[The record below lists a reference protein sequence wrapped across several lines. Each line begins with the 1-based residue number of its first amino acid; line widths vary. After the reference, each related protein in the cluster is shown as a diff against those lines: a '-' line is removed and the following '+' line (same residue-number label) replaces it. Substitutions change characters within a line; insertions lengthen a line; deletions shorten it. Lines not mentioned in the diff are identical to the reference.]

1 MSRNARKNPRRG
13 KHVDFSRPVSVKTE
27 EFLFDLIEKKDD
39 LFILILDG
47 VQDPHNLGACMRT
60 AEGAGVDVIVAPR
73 HRAVSVTDTV
83 RRVACGATER
93 VPFVQVTNIAYT
105 MDRMRKSGI
114 RLVGTA
120 DGADT
125 LIYDAD
131 LTRPVA
137 IALGAEGRGLRRLT
151 RDICDSVFRI
161 PMAGEVECLNVSV
174 ATGVCL
180 FEAVRQQT
188 RPKRK

>member
-1 MSRNARKNPRRG
+1 MSRKSRKNPRFNR
-13 KHVDFSRPVSVKTE
+13 HVDFSRPAEVRTE
-27 EFLFDLIEKKDD
+27 DFLFDLIEQRDD

-47 VQDPHNLGACMRT
+47 VQDPHNLGACMRS
-60 AEGAGVDVIVAPR
+60 AEGAGVDVVVVPR

-105 MDRMRKSGI
+105 MDRMRTNGI
-114 RLVGTA
+114 RLVGSA
-120 DGADT
+120 DSADT
-125 LIYDAD
+125 LIYEAD

-137 IALGAEGRGLRRLT
+137 IALGAEGQGLRRLT

-174 ATGVCL
+174 AAGVCL
-180 FEAVRQQT
+180 FEAVRQQMANG
-188 RPKRK
+188 